1 MRSNKPSAPPTHPL
15 HPNSWQ
21 NRVSLTCSLQ
31 APLLCLLNT
40 QQPDTVASSWPFT
53 FAFGILL
60 TWKSTLWQR
69 TLLLSP
75 SEYVAMLLFSRFPY
89 LSSFFFFLHAAP
101 NFLRVTWMP
110 VSSCTFSAKLSH
122 ILLITCPYFV
132 FLQVISMTA
141 LCITTSSSWRG
152 SRASHCWCSLL
163 SRSSTTSRKPEQGF
177 SSRDAL
183 PLDPTRLHIHKLAAQ
198 YRHPL
203 VRSLSA
209 LRIPY

>member
-1 MRSNKPSAPPTHPL
+1 MLTSSTPFMSAEHTATWHSCKL
-15 HPNSWQ
+15 
-21 NRVSLTCSLQ
+21 V
-31 APLLCLLNT
+31 AIYLCLWYSFNVEKYFVTKNPPAVTLRICCN
-40 QQPDTVASSWPFT
+40 
-53 FAFGILL
+53 AFVLQI
-60 TWKSTLWQR
+60 SIF
-69 TLLLSP
+69 
-75 SEYVAMLLFSRFPY
+75 VF
-89 LSSFFFFLHAAP
+89 FFFFLHAAP

-132 FLQVISMTA
+132 LLQVISMTA

-183 PLDPTRLHIHKLAAQ
+183 PLDPTRLHIHKLAA
-198 YRHPL
+198 H
-203 VRSLSA
+203 
-209 LRIPY
+209 

>member
-1 MRSNKPSAPPTHPL
+1 MLTSSTPFMSAEHTATWHSCKL
-15 HPNSWQ
+15 
-21 NRVSLTCSLQ
+21 V
-31 APLLCLLNT
+31 AIYLCLWYSFNVEKYFFDKEPSCRHPPNML
-40 QQPDTVASSWPFT
+40 QCFCSPDFH
-53 FAFGILL
+53 ICLL
-60 TWKSTLWQR
+60 
-69 TLLLSP
+69 
-75 SEYVAMLLFSRFPY
+75 
-89 LSSFFFFLHAAP
+89 FFFLHAAP

-132 FLQVISMTA
+132 LLQVISMTA

-183 PLDPTRLHIHKLAAQ
+183 PLDPTRLHIHKLAA
-198 YRHPL
+198 H
-203 VRSLSA
+203 
-209 LRIPY
+209 